1 MYDYLTIYPNSQPEE
16 STPTLPSVEDSM
28 QTDTKGRLI
37 LLIENNT
44 EVLATT
50 ADTLSR
56 AGFKTVQCANGNSA
70 MTAIEQKKPIQPAL
84 YKWSDTWR

>member
-1 MYDYLTIYPNSQPEE
+1 
-16 STPTLPSVEDSM
+16 VEDSI

-70 MTAIEQKKPIQPAL
+70 MTAIEQKKTN
-84 YKWSDTWR
+84 STGSV